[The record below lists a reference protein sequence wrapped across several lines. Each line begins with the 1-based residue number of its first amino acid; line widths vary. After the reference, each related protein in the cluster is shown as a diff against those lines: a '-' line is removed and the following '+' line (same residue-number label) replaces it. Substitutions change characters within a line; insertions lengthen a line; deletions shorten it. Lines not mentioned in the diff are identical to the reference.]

1 MSQLP
6 LTSSARASAVTHQLA
21 DLDRTLSRSTSFAWC
36 ISMGL
41 PTVGIL
47 SSLVL
52 GLSLFTSLMTG
63 CILLATAL
71 TCHKALT
78 TFTSKALR
86 LLVTARLVV
95 ILILAALLA
104 CAQGSAWTGIVS
116 AVLLWLL
123 ADRLLGRNALS
134 DLRKPTRTKS

>member
-6 LTSSARASAVTHQLA
+6 LAPSAHASVGSLKLA
-21 DLDRTLSRSTSFAWC
+21 DLDRTLARSTTCACC

-41 PTVGIL
+41 PTLGIL
-47 SSLVL
+47 SSLIF
-52 GLSLFTSLMTG
+52 GLSLFAALMTG
-63 CILLATAL
+63 CVLLATAL
-71 TCHKALT
+71 TCNRALT

-95 ILILAALLA
+95 LLIVGALLA